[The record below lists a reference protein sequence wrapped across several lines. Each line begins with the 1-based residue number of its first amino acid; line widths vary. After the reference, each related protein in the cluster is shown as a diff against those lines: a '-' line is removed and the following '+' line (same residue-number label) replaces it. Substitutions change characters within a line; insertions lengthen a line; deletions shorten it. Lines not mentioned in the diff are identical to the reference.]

1 MVFRGRIALTTIA
14 LSMGVLAPPALAD
27 TDQTGVASY
36 YWQGK
41 GTASG
46 ERFNADAMTAA
57 HRSLPFNTKVQVTN
71 LRNGRSVV
79 VRINDRGPFI
89 RGRIIDVSKAAAG
102 ELGFKGHGLTKVSI
116 KVIGNDT
123 ELAAQTPQAPEKTQ
137 KRTQVASI
145 SEPRA
150 AAPESA
156 APEAA
161 PANGGWT
168 LVPSPSARTE
178 APESSPTP

>member
-46 ERFNADAMTAA
+46 ERFNANALTAA

-116 KVIGNDT
+116 KVIGDDT
-123 ELAAQTPQAPEKTQ
+123 EIAAQAPQAPEKTQ

-145 SEPRA
+145 SGLQAET
-150 AAPESA
+150 ESA
-156 APEAA
+156 APEAT
-161 PANGGWT
+161 PPNGGWT
-168 LVPSPSARTE
+168 LVPSPSARAE
-178 APESSPTP
+178 APESNPTP

>member
-46 ERFNADAMTAA
+46 ERFNANAMTAA

-116 KVIGNDT
+116 KVIGRDT
-123 ELAAQTPQAPEKTQ
+123 EIASATPDTSDKTSEKAT
-137 KRTQVASI
+137 KRTQVAAVA
-145 SEPRA
+145 ENQA
-150 AAPESA
+150 TA
-156 APEAA
+156 EAT
-161 PANGGWT
+161 PDNGGWT